1 MVRQAASGMQ
11 KVTLMIC
18 CSLEQLFMWVYPLW
32 SVYEK
37 EIAQL
42 ESAADKSHAK
52 IMGPDLLR
60 RFVKKKR

>member
-1 MVRQAASGMQ
+1 
-11 KVTLMIC
+11 
-18 CSLEQLFMWVYPLW
+18 MWVYPLW